1 MYLQSEFKIRTF
13 QTVFT
18 QHLLNH
24 LRNGLVLIYR
34 ALSGVSQERQTG
46 TERLHPWAYS
56 YPSRHSF
63 TGTRLS
69 QPSPSSIV
77 RGLSRVQVVT
87 GQHQA
92 PAVVLLIR
100 AVKQSHHSHELS
112 VFIHGHI
119 ERHATLGI
127 TSSDFDA
134 STSSLSIV
142 SALRSS
148 VW

>member
-1 MYLQSEFKIRTF
+1 MGIQLSITSLLHRHEAEPAI
-13 QTVFT
+13 T
-18 QHLLNH
+18 QFN
-24 LRNGLVLIYR
+24 R
-34 ALSGVSQERQTG
+34 AGFV
-46 TERLHPWAYS
+46 
-56 YPSRHSF
+56 
-63 TGTRLS
+63 
-69 QPSPSSIV
+69 
-77 RGLSRVQVVT
+77 RVQVVT

-119 ERHATLGI
+119 ERHAALGI